1 MHCQACDTTSDK
13 PDGPPLC
20 PTCAA
25 IAGIPR
31 EPARSAPPSALWL
44 WTSTYARSALA
55 TGDLGVMIRAWR
67 RATGT
72 SQQALAKQL
81 GYDPSYI
88 SMIETGR
95 REVVDVINRRRIAQ
109 HLGIPLHRVGLADTD
124 SADHNAMLQFGHS
137 TLRLATLV
145 RQAGHGTAAVNELWP
160 LVARLEARAADGVV
174 DRDTLLLLARA
185 RAELGVSLGYVLPEE
200 RLAFAVR
207 WTGRALRIAAY
218 LDDTDLHAYTLRAHG
233 NELRKANR
241 TNAARRNLA
250 HAVALASPSQR
261 PPALVQLARTARDCA
276 MFDQV
281 MDDLRRS
288 QERHA
293 TDDPL
298 ITATALREVQ
308 LRGLVA
314 THQVRQATK
323 VLEQPRPPHEP
334 ATPQWRVIE
343 QITVAAVLFATGDAI
358 TAEPLLCDAITA
370 AERHRLPHQIQR
382 ALRTATGHSS
392 TSVTAAAAA
401 LNRITAPT
409 SE

>member
-1 MHCQACDTTSDK
+1 MRCSK
-13 PDGPPLC
+13 
-20 PTCAA
+20 
-25 IAGIPR
+25 
-31 EPARSAPPSALWL
+31 
-44 WTSTYARSALA
+44 
-55 TGDLGVMIRAWR
+55 
-67 RATGT
+67 
-72 SQQALAKQL
+72 
-81 GYDPSYI
+81 
-88 SMIETGR
+88 
-95 REVVDVINRRRIAQ
+95 
-109 HLGIPLHRVGLADTD
+109 
-124 SADHNAMLQFGHS
+124 FGHS
-137 TLRLATLV
+137 TLRLAALV
-145 RQAGHGTAAVNELWP
+145 RQAGQGAAAVDELWP
-160 LVARLEARAADGVV
+160 LVARLEARAADGVI

-241 TNAARRNLA
+241 TNAARMHLA

-261 PPALVQLARTARDCA
+261 PPALVQLARTARDRA
-276 MFDQV
+276 TFDQV

-314 THQVRQATK
+314 THRVRQATK
-323 VLEQPRPPHEP
+323 VLEQPRPPHEQ

-343 QITVAAVLFATGDAI
+343 QITVAAVLFATGDAT

-370 AERHRLPHQIQR
+370 AERHRLPRQIQR

-401 LNRITAPT
+401 LNRITTPT
-409 SE
+409 PEQRTGRRT